1 MRSRTSLLALLLV
14 AGLPAAAQSASFGI
28 AAGLA
33 TPGGDMT
40 NSVGSDATVGLGIQ
54 VRVKFGAGHAI
65 LARIDKASFKGTTT
79 DVNGY
84 ELRAESDLTS
94 FGVDYNWFTSRQ
106 AGEGFYLSTG
116 LGFLQKEDKVEGGS
130 PYYYVSSG
138 TQQKD
143 RVYFSLGLG
152 GVIAK
157 HVDLSARIQFFGDE
171 RQADTYNSNSGQ
183 YQANYSMS
191 TVFTLGVAYHF

>member
-1 MRSRTSLLALLLV
+1 MRFRTSLLALVLV
-14 AGLPAAAQSASFGI
+14 AGLPVAAQSATFGI

-40 NSVGSDATVGLGIQ
+40 NSVGSDMTLGLGIQ

-65 LARIDKASFKGTTT
+65 LPRLDKVTFKGTTH
-79 DVNGY
+79 VNGFD
-84 ELRAESDLTS
+84 LRAESALTS

-116 LGFLQKEDKVEGGS
+116 LGYLQKEDKVEGGS
-130 PYYYVSSG
+130 SSYYTVSG
-138 TQQKD
+138 NQQKD
-143 RVYFSLGLG
+143 RIYFSLGLG

-157 HVDLSARIQFFGDE
+157 HVDLSARLQFFGDE